1 MAPIHDPRFSG
12 TRWEGA
18 VESARQETRRAHLQ
32 AYIVPLLML
41 AAGWLAAVAYPI
53 IVGGAGV
60 GDAVAATGVWLV
72 ILAISVVAG
81 VLGLVITCKLFGDDA
96 GNLWLA
102 LVRLAGIY
110 AVVMVV
116 GAVLSML
123 ACIGLIITLAIMAG
137 LVAMLFEMEFKEGL
151 VVAIVT
157 WLVLIGVSLGI
168 NALMN

>member
-1 MAPIHDPRFSG
+1 MAPVHDPRFSG
-12 TRWEGA
+12 TRWEG
-18 VESARQETRRAHLQ
+18 VLESTREEARRAHRR
-32 AYIVPLLML
+32 AYIIPLLML
-41 AAGWLAAVAYPI
+41 AAGWLAAIAYPV
-53 IVGGAGV
+53 IVGGDGV
-60 GDAVAATGVWLV
+60 VDAVVATGMWLV

-116 GAVLSML
+116 GAALSGL
-123 ACIGLIITLAIMAG
+123 GCYGLIVTLAIMAG

-157 WLVLIGVSLGI
+157 WLVWVGASLGI
-168 NALMN
+168 TALMN